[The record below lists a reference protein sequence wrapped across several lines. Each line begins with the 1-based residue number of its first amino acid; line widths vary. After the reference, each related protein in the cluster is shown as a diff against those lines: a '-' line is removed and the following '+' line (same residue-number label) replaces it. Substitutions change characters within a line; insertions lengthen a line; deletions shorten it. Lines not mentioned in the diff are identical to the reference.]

1 MRATAPKGVR
11 LREGEKLCRV
21 NPMSGSGLTIGRCRR
36 EETVKRVRN
45 PGGGTNRV
53 WKPGI
58 VDLRAGAAV
67 GAENL
72 RRVAGVGRLRR
83 GLPGPSKHPRDS
95 LAAIR
100 FTAAASSF
108 PRPRGIQESRCPA
121 PKRRKLPWTSASLQ
135 GSRNVPAGSRRI
147 RHPSWGSSPLQR
159 QRREGP
165 LTRASTPGSFRLQGF
180 SPS

>member
-83 GLPGPSKHPRDS
+83 GLPGVPWRGSKS
-95 LAAIR
+95 ME
-100 FTAAASSF
+100 
-108 PRPRGIQESRCPA
+108 GVG
-121 PKRRKLPWTSASLQ
+121 TS
-135 GSRNVPAGSRRI
+135 VPARPVSENRETVKTVWRMSQTKYVTTFPVVNFEGQDNPMRVGRR
-147 RHPSWGSSPLQR
+147 S
-159 QRREGP
+159 
-165 LTRASTPGSFRLQGF
+165 
-180 SPS
+180 